1 MKIIQKRH
9 KYIFLPIISI
19 IMIACFSCS
28 NKVKVDLIVKNAK
41 VYTVDSI
48 MTISESFAV
57 KDGKFVAIG
66 TNDYISG
73 NYESEKIVDGEGKFI
88 YPGLIDAHCHFWGY
102 GLNLQ
107 NADLTATKSFDEIID
122 ILKEH
127 NVKYNPEWL
136 VGRGWDQNDW
146 EVKDFPDNHLL
157 DSLFP
162 DKPVVLIR
170 IDGHAVIINSE
181 ALKRANLNFDDFQ
194 KEEIIYKDGKFTGV
208 LLENAADAAKDGIPE
223 KSYDEKVRAL
233 LDAQKNCF
241 AVGLTTVVDAGTDI
255 PWIDLI
261 DSLQKAGELKMRV
274 YAMLP
279 YALAHL
285 DKLKQ
290 GKYKTEYLSVRSV
303 KLYADGAL
311 GSRGAKLIKPYS
323 DDSTKSGVFVKT
335 YEEQLAEC
343 QAAYDAGFQVCT
355 HAIGDSAVRFMLDIY
370 SSILKGKNDLRWR
383 IEHSQVVHPDD
394 FDKYGK
400 YNIIP
405 SIQSTHA
412 TSDMYWAESR
422 VGPKR
427 IKGAYAYQQ
436 LLQQNGWLPNGSD
449 FPIESI
455 NPLFGFYAGVSR
467 KDQSGYPEN
476 GFQAENDL
484 TREQALKAMTI
495 WAAKSC
501 FEENEKGSIEVG
513 KFADFVILEKDLMT
527 EAENELF
534 KIKVLET
541 YLGGEKVY

>member
-1 MKIIQKRH
+1 M
-9 KYIFLPIISI
+9 IS
-19 IMIACFSCS
+19 CFSCT
-28 NKVKVDLIVKNAK
+28 NKEMVDLIVKNAK

-48 MTISESFAV
+48 MSISESFAI
-57 KDGKFVAIG
+57 KNGKFVAIG
-66 TNDYISG
+66 SNDYIMQ
-73 NYESEKIVDGEGKFI
+73 NYESENIIHAEGKFI

-107 NADLTATKSFDEIID
+107 NADLTGTKSFNEVIE

-127 NVKYNPEWL
+127 DSKYAPEWL

-146 EVKDFPDNHLL
+146 VVKEFPVNDLL
-157 DSLFP
+157 DSIFP
-162 DKPVVLIR
+162 DKPVVLR
-170 IDGHAVIINSE
+170 RVDGHAVLINSE
-181 ALKRANLNFDDFQ
+181 ALKRTNLNFNNFQ
-194 KEEIIYKDGKFTGV
+194 KEEIIYKNGKFTGV
-208 LLENAADAAKDGIPE
+208 LLENAADAAKDAVPE

-241 AVGLTTVVDAGTDI
+241 AVGLTTVADAGTDI

-261 DSLQKAGELKMRV
+261 DSLQKTDELKMRV

-279 YALAHL
+279 YALPHL

-290 GKYKTEYLSVRSV
+290 GKYKTDYLNLRSV

-311 GSRGAKLIKPYS
+311 GSRGGKLIEPYS
-323 DDSTKSGVFVKT
+323 DDSTKSGVIVKP
-335 YEEQLAEC
+335 YDELLAEC

-355 HAIGDSAVRFMLDIY
+355 HAIGDSAVRLMLEIY
-370 SSILKGKNDLRWR
+370 SSILNGKNDLRWR
-383 IEHSQVVHPDD
+383 IEHSQIVHPDD
-394 FDKYGK
+394 FDKYREFS
-400 YNIIP
+400 IIP
-405 SIQSTHA
+405 SIQTTHA

-427 IKGAYAYQQ
+427 IKGAYAYQK

-455 NPLFGFYAGVSR
+455 NPLFGFYAGFSR
-467 KDQSGYPEN
+467 KDKDGVPKN
-476 GFQAENDL
+476 GFQMENAL

-527 EAENELF
+527 EEAMELF
-534 KIKVLET
+534 KIKVLQT
-541 YLGGEKVY
+541 FVGGEQVF